1 MYYLV
6 IYDIPD
12 DRLRT
17 KVADICLDY
26 GLDRIQYSAF
36 VGQLT
41 QGQCRELVKRLRRQ
55 VGTCAVNIW
64 IFPLCREDWASRV
77 EIVQEKGG
85 DE

>member
-1 MYYLV
+1 MHYLV

-36 VGQLT
+36 VGRLT
-41 QGQCRELVKRLRRQ
+41 RGQCRELVKRVRRQ
-55 VGTCAVNIW
+55 VGRQEAKVHIY
-64 IFPLCREDWASRV
+64 PLCHKDWQERIVIEQEAEDA
-77 EIVQEKGG
+77 
-85 DE
+85 